1 MYSRDAT
8 QQEVTAKKT
17 WFNYPKEMEAF
28 LGVKQGCQ
36 MICFQTKNPN
46 LGLILAGLA
55 MGNIG

>member
-1 MYSRDAT
+1 
-8 QQEVTAKKT
+8 
-17 WFNYPKEMEAF
+17 MEAF